1 VLNPLDHTDESR
13 LKGNAPVNAPALVL
27 LLVPAIPIA
36 PNTTTPAAW
45 LYLQDSVKRNAM

>member
-1 VLNPLDHTDESR
+1 VLYLLDHTHEAR
-13 LKGNAPVNAPALVL
+13 LKRNPPVNAPALVL

-45 LYLQDSVKRNAM
+45 L